1 MQQQKIGADSV
12 FAIYGAATTGA
23 IIYRNLVQQGLQV
36 GCFIDRRY
44 AEIDSYFDV
53 PVLSVE
59 EFAQKFDKNT
69 IVIVAVKNVFAHEN
83 IVCRFIEYG
92 YYIVVYKSKNLIKN
106 MAGLHDQILGKVYDA
121 VFDGS
126 MIRGCEI
133 PLTHKIGFETFED
146 DTYVEMEDEYIR
158 AKIPAAFVFSD
169 KYEDKSIIWNSVNM
183 MGLVPHLDFFSCIQ
197 GQKDHIYEDYMI
209 YCHQAAQ
216 RSGGIVT
223 SDKWEEGVLENR
235 IDIYYNMELE
245 RQFHPEFFDSSA
257 PLATLNEN
265 CTFNIHSG
273 KHRMVYQIVNGTL
286 FLPLKLRKREYVLWR
301 NEAVAHSIFRYLE
314 ENNIRS
320 LAVPIMN
327 PYFYKFPCDNMMFYY
342 EMQKNIVNF
351 IYRYFYVKKDFEF
364 EKYIVYNNG
373 TQGLILNPVL
383 MKMGFKVYSEECR
396 LEQSEELTQMLN
408 RLYGV
413 QCEDCHVI
421 EACKSAQVVITDKEE
436 GRQRYKKCELL
447 FMIQDFEEGLA
458 DIEGFK
464 DSYVISAGFCNNK
477 RKKVSVWVK
486 GDKKER

>member
-1 MQQQKIGADSV
+1 
-12 FAIYGAATTGA
+12 
-23 IIYRNLVQQGLQV
+23 
-36 GCFIDRRY
+36 
-44 AEIDSYFDV
+44 
-53 PVLSVE
+53 
-59 EFAQKFDKNT
+59 
-69 IVIVAVKNVFAHEN
+69 
-83 IVCRFIEYG
+83 
-92 YYIVVYKSKNLIKN
+92 
-106 MAGLHDQILGKVYDA
+106 
-121 VFDGS
+121 
-126 MIRGCEI
+126 
-133 PLTHKIGFETFED
+133 
-146 DTYVEMEDEYIR
+146 
-158 AKIPAAFVFSD
+158 
-169 KYEDKSIIWNSVNM
+169 
-183 MGLVPHLDFFSCIQ
+183 
-197 GQKDHIYEDYMI
+197 
-209 YCHQAAQ
+209 
-216 RSGGIVT
+216 
-223 SDKWEEGVLENR
+223 
-235 IDIYYNMELE
+235 
-245 RQFHPEFFDSSA
+245 
-257 PLATLNEN
+257 
-265 CTFNIHSG
+265 
-273 KHRMVYQIVNGTL
+273 MVYQIVNGTL